1 MTRTQ
6 VLFLTGLGS
15 GLSPWA
21 PGTMGTLVG
30 VVLYLVLFKE
40 ISLFWYLTLTVLL
53 FVLGAKA
60 ADRGEEVWEAEDP
73 PAIVIDEV
81 VGFLIAMMGVK
92 VSFWSVLLGFL
103 LFRFWDIWKP
113 FEWIEELPGGWGIMA
128 DDALAG
134 VITCLMLHFMF

>member
-30 VVLYLVLFKE
+30 VVLYLVILKE
-40 ISLFWYLTLTVLL
+40 IPLFWYLTLTVLL

-81 VGFLIAMMGVK
+81 VGFLIAMIGVK